1 MAHVL
6 AASLP
11 PCISELHRGTFVI
24 YIIIDISLCM
34 FECSCAHVLVWFGNG
49 CDCMRGYFGQH
60 GSLA

>member
-24 YIIIDISLCM
+24 YIIIDTSLCM
-34 FECSCAHVLVWFGNG
+34 FEFSCAHVLVWFGNG
-49 CDCMRGYFGQH
+49 CECM
-60 GSLA
+60 A